1 MASGLCAALTGR
13 THGCT
18 DQPANVKKTL
28 ANSEPSTHG
37 TKRTYRD
44 VCVFVCFRGE
54 ADIRQSRWLWW
65 CDAIDAVD
73 GAHSA
78 ASRCHRVVASKR
90 TTLRGAVHGRG

>member
-37 TKRTYRD
+37 TKQTYRG
-44 VCVFVCFRGE
+44 VYYFVGFRGE
-54 ADIRQSRWLWW
+54 ADIHPRAASTASV
-65 CDAIDAVD
+65 AID
-73 GAHSA
+73 
-78 ASRCHRVVASKR
+78 SKP
-90 TTLRGAVHGRG
+90 T

>member
-37 TKRTYRD
+37 TSRTCHD
-44 VCVFVCFRGE
+44 VRLESAFAHLRHH
-54 ADIRQSRWLWW
+54 R
-65 CDAIDAVD
+65 AIFAVM
-73 GAHSA
+73 HSGVLPQ
-78 ASRCHRVVASKR
+78 RCGNVRP
-90 TTLRGAVHGRG
+90 

>member
-37 TKRTYRD
+37 TSRTCHEVRLESAKRFKADMDQPALTYRD
-44 VCVFVCFRGE
+44 FISTRPKTLPAG
-54 ADIRQSRWLWW
+54 
-65 CDAIDAVD
+65 D
-73 GAHSA
+73 G
-78 ASRCHRVVASKR
+78 R
-90 TTLRGAVHGRG
+90 

>member
-44 VCVFVCFRGE
+44 DLPFVRFRGE
-54 ADIRQSRWLWW
+54 ADMREVAVRKMSSGPALYK
-65 CDAIDAVD
+65 CGDAT
-73 GAHSA
+73 
-78 ASRCHRVVASKR
+78 R
-90 TTLRGAVHGRG
+90 TRPP